1 MVIINNQN
9 KLLGNDIKRELNDK
23 SKLKI
28 IASCFSIYAFDA
40 LKEELENIED
50 LQFIFSS
57 PTFIEE
63 KISDKIKK
71 ESREFYIPHEI
82 RESKLYGTPFEVR
95 LRNKLTQKAI
105 AKECAE
111 WIKKKVRFKSNI
123 SNNSMSN
130 FIAIEDKYE
139 NKNITYMPVE
149 NLTTSELGYEKDNSI
164 FKVIT
169 KFDDSTTTSMF
180 LKQFNDMW
188 NDGEKFEDVTE
199 KIVEYITS
207 AYKENAPEY
216 VYFILL

>member
-1 MVIINNQN
+1 M
-9 KLLGNDIKRELNDK
+9 
-23 SKLKI
+23 
-28 IASCFSIYAFDA
+28 
-40 LKEELENIED
+40 
-50 LQFIFSS
+50 
-57 PTFIEE
+57 
-63 KISDKIKK
+63 
-71 ESREFYIPHEI
+71 
-82 RESKLYGTPFEVR
+82 YGTPFEVR

-130 FIAIEDKYE
+130 FIAIENKYE

-188 NDGEKFEDVTE
+188 NDGEKFEDV
-199 KIVEYITS
+199 
-207 AYKENAPEY
+207 
-216 VYFILL
+216 FC